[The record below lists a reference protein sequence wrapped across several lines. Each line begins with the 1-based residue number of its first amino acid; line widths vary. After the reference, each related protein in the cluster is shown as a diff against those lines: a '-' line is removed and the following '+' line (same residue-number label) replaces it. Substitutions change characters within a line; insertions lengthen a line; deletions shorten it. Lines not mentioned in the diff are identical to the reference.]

1 MDNLIGPNGLFKEL
15 GTTVLLITHASTSF
29 HYTRSLRPLHIRLS
43 MDRQY
48 THRRTAQHLP
58 LADYIIVIGEDG
70 QIAEQGT
77 WADLRASAGYISQ
90 VVVKES
96 NGSHSTNDNNSRT
109 REGFQGSAPKEQ
121 KEELKDLSRKTG
133 DITLYSMHN
142 CPRFSNES
150 RFTYY

>member
-1 MDNLIGPNGLFKEL
+1 MDCL
-15 GTTVLLITHASTSF
+15 
-29 HYTRSLRPLHIRLS
+29 RSLGQRCCLLLMPVRPSNTFPLHPCTTRL
-43 MDRQY
+43 DQPY
-48 THRRTAQHLP
+48 THCRPAQHLP

-109 REGFQGSAPKEQ
+109 REGFQGSPPKEQ

-133 DITLYSMHN
+133 DITLYSTHN
-142 CPRFSNES
+142 RPRFSNES